1 MYTLTAQVDP
11 KYAIVHE
18 CLPYMSR
25 RLLTDNNPRMRAAL
39 KQLLYGN
46 GTRLNIERLTKM
58 FSAFSSFTTS
68 PVGAPLATGPTF
80 SAAASSTPQGQG
92 GSTLGA
98 SSTWGRSGQSE
109 GSLLAGLL
117 TGGGNRDPIVT
128 DSMKDMLKVIFSK
141 EGSYAQEVGG

>member
-1 MYTLTAQVDP
+1 
-11 KYAIVHE
+11 
-18 CLPYMSR
+18 MSR

-68 PVGAPLATGPTF
+68 PVDAPLATGPTF
-80 SAAASSTPQGQG
+80 SAAASGSQG
-92 GSTLGA
+92 GPSLG
-98 SSTWGRSGQSE
+98 SSATWGRSTHSE

-117 TGGGNRDPIVT
+117 TGGDSGPIVS
-128 DSMKDMLKVIFSK
+128 DSMKDMLKLIFSK
-141 EGSYAQEVGG
+141 DGSYAQEVCTAVHLCCKSLHSEARC